1 MGTMNVDDAV
11 TIVTGASRGIGRA
24 IALALAQRRGRIVA
38 IARRPD
44 LLAETVEV
52 IVAHGGQATT
62 VVGDIAEEETSRAAV
77 DAALRDFGRIDMLV
91 NAAGF
96 GPPMPLVE
104 LTKDVWDA
112 TIDSCLTGLY
122 VMTRAV
128 LPTML
133 AAGTGRIVNVS
144 SIAGKGAEANR
155 TAYCAAKWGVQGFS
169 LALRD
174 ELADTGVRL
183 HVLNP
188 ASVATDWWVTS
199 GDPQPAVALDR
210 MLTPDDVAD
219 TLMWILGQPDHV
231 QIDEVVVDNAVNPW
245 LRR

>member
-1 MGTMNVDDAV
+1 MNVEGAV
-11 TIVTGASRGIGRA
+11 TIVTGASGGIGKA
-24 IALALAQRRGRIVA
+24 IAVALAERHGRIVA
-38 IARRPD
+38 VARRPD
-44 LLAETVEV
+44 PLAEAAEA
-52 IVAHGGQATT
+52 IVAHGGAVATLI
-62 VVGDIAEEETSRAAV
+62 GDVADVDTSRAAV
-77 DAALRDFGRIDMLV
+77 DAAVRRFGRIDMLV

-96 GPPMPLVE
+96 GPPKPLVD
-104 LTKDVWDA
+104 LTKDMWDA

-133 AAGTGRIVNVS
+133 AAGAGRIVNVS

-174 ELADTGVRL
+174 ELAGTGVRL

-188 ASVATDWWVTS
+188 ASVATDWWEIT
-199 GDPQPAVALDR
+199 GDPQPSTTLER
-210 MLTPDDVAD
+210 MLTPDDVANA
-219 TLMWILGQPDHV
+219 LMWMLTQPEHV
-231 QIDEVVVDNAVNPW
+231 QIDEVVLNNAVSPW
-245 LRR
+245 QP

>member
-1 MGTMNVDDAV
+1 MDLDDAV
-11 TIVTGASRGIGRA
+11 TIVTGASGGIGKAIA
-24 IALALAQRRGRIVA
+24 IALARRRGRIVA
-38 IARRPD
+38 VARRPD
-44 LLAETVEV
+44 PLAEAVDV
-52 IVAHGGQATT
+52 IIAHGGEATT
-62 VVGDIAEEETSRAAV
+62 VVGDVAESETSRAAV
-77 DAALRDFGRIDMLV
+77 DAALGQFGRIDLLV

-112 TIDSCLTGLY
+112 TIDSCLTGVYL
-122 VMTRAV
+122 MTRAV

-133 AAGTGRIVNVS
+133 AAGAGRIVNVS

-155 TAYCAAKWGVQGFS
+155 TAYCAAKWGVQAFS

-174 ELADTGVRL
+174 ELAGTGVRL

-188 ASVATDWWVTS
+188 ASVATDWWDTT
-199 GDPQPAVALDR
+199 GDPQPAATLGR
-210 MLTPDDVAD
+210 MLTPDDVAN

-231 QIDEVVVDNAVNPW
+231 QIDEVIVSNAVNPW
-245 LRR
+245 QP

>member
-1 MGTMNVDDAV
+1 MNLEHAV
-11 TIVTGASRGIGRA
+11 TIVTGASGGIGTA
-24 IALALAQRRGRIVA
+24 IALALAERHGRIIAV
-38 IARRPD
+38 ARRAGPLSD
-44 LLAETVEV
+44 VADAV
-52 IVAHGGQATT
+52 VAHGGDAAT
-62 VVGDIAEEETSRAAV
+62 VVGDVAETDTARAAV
-77 DAALRDFGRIDMLV
+77 ETAIERFGRIDMLV

-96 GPPMPLVE
+96 GPPQPLVD

-112 TIDSCLTGLY
+112 TIDSCLTGMY

-133 AAGTGRIVNVS
+133 AAGVGRIVNVS

-174 ELADTGVRL
+174 ELAGTGVRL

-188 ASVATDWWVTS
+188 ASVATNWWELN
-199 GDPQPAVALDR
+199 GDPQASTVLER
-210 MLTPDDVAD
+210 MLTPEDVAN
-219 TLMWILGQPDHV
+219 TLVWVLGQPDRV
-231 QIDEVVVDNAVNPW
+231 QIDEVIIGNARNPW
-245 LRR
+245 QP

>member
-1 MGTMNVDDAV
+1 MNIDQAV
-11 TIVTGASRGIGRA
+11 TIVTGASGGIGKA
-24 IALALAQRRGRIVA
+24 IALALAERHGRIIAV
-38 IARRPD
+38 ARRPGP
-44 LLAETVEV
+44 LSEV
-52 IVAHGGQATT
+52 ADAVVANGGEAVT
-62 VVGDIAEEETSRAAV
+62 VVGDVAEVDTAQAAV
-77 DAALRDFGRIDMLV
+77 DAAVGHFGRIDMLV

-96 GPPMPLVE
+96 GPPKPLVE

-133 AAGTGRIVNVS
+133 AADAGRIVNVS
-144 SIAGKGAEANR
+144 SIAGKGAEAKR

-174 ELADTGVRL
+174 ELTGTGVRL

-188 ASVATDWWVTS
+188 ASVATDWWELT
-199 GDPQPAVALDR
+199 GDPQPSNVLER
-210 MLTPDDVAD
+210 MLTPEDVAN
-219 TLMWILGQPDHV
+219 TLIWILGQPDRV
-231 QIDEVVVDNAVNPW
+231 QIDEVILNNARNPW
-245 LRR
+245 QA

>member
-1 MGTMNVDDAV
+1 MDLDDAV
-11 TIVTGASRGIGRA
+11 TIVTGASGGIGKAIA
-24 IALALAQRRGRIVA
+24 IALARRRGRIVA
-38 IARRPD
+38 VARRPD
-44 LLAETVEV
+44 PLAEAVDV
-52 IVAHGGQATT
+52 IVAHGGEATT
-62 VVGDIAEEETSRAAV
+62 VVGDVAESETSRAAV
-77 DAALRDFGRIDMLV
+77 DAALGQFGRIDLLV

-112 TIDSCLTGLY
+112 TIDSCLTGVYL
-122 VMTRAV
+122 MTRAV

-133 AAGTGRIVNVS
+133 AAGAGRIVNVS
-144 SIAGKGAEANR
+144 SIAGKGAEATR

-174 ELADTGVRL
+174 ELAGTGVRL

-188 ASVATDWWVTS
+188 ASVATDWWETT
-199 GDPQPAVALDR
+199 GDPQPAAALGR
-210 MLTPDDVAD
+210 MLSPDDVAN

-231 QIDEVVVDNAVNPW
+231 QIDEVIVSNAVNPW
-245 LRR
+245 RP